1 MSVGDRLVSVVTPVY
16 NGEEHIAECV
26 ESVLGQTHGHLEY
39 LVVDNCS
46 TDATPDIVAAYA
58 SRDSRVRLVRPAEF
72 VGPDPNANR
81 ALRMIAAESVYTKVV
96 HADDWL
102 FPECLERMVARAAA
116 NPGVGIVGAYRLEG
130 EQVTLDGLP
139 VTAEVV
145 PGAEIARAQLLGRP
159 WGYLIGSPSSVLY
172 RSDLVRSRPEFY
184 RLDNPFQSDQ
194 EAFYLLMQESDFGF
208 VHQVLTFTR
217 RHDGADSSYYNRVQ
231 AGPPGQLSLLVKY
244 GPVYL
249 APDEYGRRVAA
260 HVLEYAALLVRNA
273 PRLRNEEFRAY
284 HRETVRRLRPQ
295 IRAGEVVDGVLRTLE
310 RRLGR

>member
-1 MSVGDRLVSVVTPVY
+1 MSVDDRLVSVVTPVY

-217 RHDGADSSYYNRVQ
+217 RHEGADSSFYNRVQ

-244 GPVYL
+244 GPAFL
-249 APDEYGRRVAA
+249 DRDEYRQRVAA
-260 HVLEYAALLVRNA
+260 RVLEYAVLLLRNGA
-273 PRLRNEEFRAY
+273 RLRDAEFREY
-284 HRETVRRLRPQ
+284 HAATLRRLRPLVD
-295 IRAGEVVDGVLRTLE
+295 AGEVLDGVLGILE